1 MITILTSHIIR
12 LIIYISY
19 EEKSAKRGVIVLESK
34 TIGRSRVRVI
44 KRLSNTLDSIIFK
57 LENYQ
62 EIDSDDKQK
71 LSEIRKFLLDLIP
84 LEDTLADS

>member
-1 MITILTSHIIR
+1 MITILTSHILR

-19 EEKSAKRGVIVLESK
+19 EEKRCKQEVIVLENK
-34 TIGRSRVRVI
+34 TIGRVRII

-62 EIDSDDKQK
+62 EIDADDREK
-71 LSEIRKFLLDLIP
+71 LLEIRKFLLNLVK
-84 LEDTLADS
+84 LG